1 MEKEQDF
8 ISGWEEVQTVKNTQK
23 KKKKMHGNH
32 LELQAR
38 VFRIVLVFMIA
49 TTGEC

>member
-1 MEKEQDF
+1 MRESSNCEEHTEKE
-8 ISGWEEVQTVKNTQK
+8 
-23 KKKKMHGNH
+23 KKKMHGNH